1 MTRNTKTRKLTFMAA
16 MLALTIF
23 LDLSPLGAIPVG
35 AVSATIVQMPTIL
48 TGILYGPLYG
58 MIMGLLMG
66 ITSLL
71 HALTR
76 PVTPLDPL
84 FINPLVSVLPRMLI
98 GLFAGLAFLLLVK
111 LFKNKMRFIAAT
123 VAGAVGALT
132 NTVFVLGAL
141 YFIYAEKIIL
151 DIGLQDSAALKTLIW
166 GIVTTNGVAEMLV
179 CAGLAGGITL
189 AVDKMRKA

>member
-35 AVSATIVQMPTIL
+35 AVSATIVQVPTIL

-98 GLFAGLAFLLLVK
+98 GLFAGLVFMLLVK
-111 LFKNKMRFIAAT
+111 LFKNKMRFIGAT
-123 VAGAVGALT
+123 IAGAVGALT

-141 YFIYAEKIIL
+141 YLIYAEKIIM

>member
-16 MLALTIF
+16 MLGLTIF

-35 AVSATIVQMPTIL
+35 AVSATIVQIPTIL

-98 GLFAGLAFLLLVK
+98 GLFAGLVFMLLVK
-111 LFKNKMRFIAAT
+111 LFKNKMRFIGAT
-123 VAGAVGALT
+123 IAGAVGALT

-141 YFIYAEKIIL
+141 YLIYAEKIIM

>member
-1 MTRNTKTRKLTFMAA
+1 MNRNTKTKKLTFMAA

-23 LDLSPLGAIPVG
+23 LDISPLAAIPVG
-35 AVSATIVQMPTIL
+35 AVSATIVQIPTIL

-66 ITSLL
+66 ITSLI
-71 HALTR
+71 HAMTR

-84 FINPLVSVLPRMLI
+84 FVNPIISVFPRMLI
-98 GLFAGLAFLLLVK
+98 GLFAGLAFMLLVK
-111 LFKNKMRFIAAT
+111 LFKNRARFIAGAF
-123 VAGAVGALT
+123 AGAVGALT

-141 YFIYAEKIIL
+141 YFVYAEKIIM

-166 GIVTTNGVAEMLV
+166 GIVATNGVAEMIV
-179 CAGLAGGITL
+179 CAGLAGAVII